1 MDSNPP
7 PGGAWSD
14 DFRERRLHPLSWLF
28 VMLTQL
34 RHVALPLVVLLV
46 VGRGGWPE
54 FGSVVAAAALAAYAF
69 VYSLGFRYRLGAD
82 QLFVREG
89 LLGRTERH
97 VPYARIQNI
106 VERRNP
112 LHRLFGVTELRLES
126 AGGTEP
132 EAVMNVITT
141 AEAARIAA
149 VLRGR
154 VAAGDAAAHHAEQR
168 IFGMS
173 HAEIVRLG
181 LLTNRGLVIVGALV
195 ALVFQFE
202 PWEPAEYGRLVDLA
216 QRAVREWTGATQAY
230 VPLAVGIALTA
241 AGAVIALKLLSVVMA
256 FVTFYNFVLSRAG
269 ERISS
274 ATGLLTRS
282 LASARR
288 DRIQRILVRQTWLG
302 RHAHRQRL
310 WCEVAAG
317 LQAVN
322 EEDGARLR
330 WLAPLADAS
339 TVSRIVDEVAPGLDP
354 AAQRWLPLHPRA
366 RRRRFLR
373 TAALVTGV
381 PLLSIGPLGWW
392 GLWLWPVLLPLA
404 WAEASGWAR
413 FAAYA
418 CDGEVIAFR
427 AGWLRHEW
435 ALTWVHK
442 AHAVRLERSPFD
454 RRHGMAAV
462 MVDTAGAA
470 STAMRLRVPYLPEA
484 DARALVAR
492 LRERIPYA

>member
-1 MDSNPP
+1 MVSDPP
-7 PGGAWSD
+7 SGGASIED
-14 DFRERRLHPLSWLF
+14 SRERRLHPLSWLF

-69 VYSLGFRYRLGAD
+69 IYSLGFRYRLGPE

-154 VAAGDAAAHHAEQR
+154 AAAGDAAVHQAEQP
-168 IFGMS
+168 IFRMS
-173 HAEIVRLG
+173 HAEVARLG
-181 LLTNRGLVIVGALV
+181 LLTNRGLVLVGALV
-195 ALVFQFE
+195 ALGFQFE
-202 PWEPAEYGRLVDLA
+202 PWEPEEYGRLVDLA
-216 QRAVREWTGATQAY
+216 QRAVREWTGATRAY
-230 VPLAVGIALTA
+230 VPLAVGITLTA
-241 AGAVIALKLLSVVMA
+241 GGAVIALKLLSVVMA
-256 FVTFYNFVLSRAG
+256 FVTFYRFVLSRAG
-269 ERISS
+269 ERIGSS
-274 ATGLLTRS
+274 TGLLTRS

-288 DRIQRILVRQTWLG
+288 DRIQRMLVRETWLA
-302 RHAHRQRL
+302 RRVDRQRL

-322 EEDGARLR
+322 EEDGGRLR
-330 WLAPLADAS
+330 WLAPLADPP
-339 TVSRIVDEVAPGLDP
+339 TVSRIVGEVAPGLDP
-354 AAQRWLPLHPRA
+354 ASQRWLPLHPRA

-373 TAALVTGV
+373 TAALATVA
-381 PLLSIGPLGWW
+381 PLLSIAPLGWW
-392 GLWLWPVLLPLA
+392 ALPLWPLLLALA
-404 WAEASGWAR
+404 WAEARGWAR

-418 CDGEVIAFR
+418 CDDEVIAFR

-435 ALTWVHK
+435 ALTWLDK

-470 STAMRLRVPYLPEA
+470 STAMRLRVPYLAEA

-492 LRERIPYA
+492 LRAGLPRS